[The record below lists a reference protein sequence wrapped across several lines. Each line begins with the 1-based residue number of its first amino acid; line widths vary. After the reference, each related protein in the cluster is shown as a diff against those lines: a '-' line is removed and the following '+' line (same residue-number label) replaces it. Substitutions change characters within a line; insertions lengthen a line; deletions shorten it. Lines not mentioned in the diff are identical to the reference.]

1 MKKLTL
7 IGSVVVF
14 CALVALGLAAEDK
27 YSLRVQDGLAFSDF
41 RGYEGWQTVAV
52 SRTEAQNVIRVMLA
66 NPVMIE
72 AYREG
77 IPDNGK
83 QFPDGAKIA
92 KILWKPKAIT
102 SAPFSME
109 KPDEVSGALSAV
121 ELMEKDTKRFP
132 DTHGWGYAEFVYDAA
147 SGNFKPLGTGAS
159 CGATCHNLAAH
170 KDYVFTEY
178 SQR

>member
-1 MKKLTL
+1 MKKQIL
-7 IGSVVVF
+7 IGSVVF
-14 CALVALGLAAEDK
+14 SALVALGLAAEDK
-27 YSLRVQDGLAFSDF
+27 YSLKVPDGLAFSDF

-66 NPVMIE
+66 NPVMIK

-77 IPDNGK
+77 IPENGK
-83 QFPDGAKIA
+83 PFPDGAKVA
-92 KILWKPKAIT
+92 KILWKPKAFT

-109 KPDEVSGALSAV
+109 KPDEVSSALRAV

-132 DTHGWGYAEFVYDAA
+132 DAHGWGYGEFVYDAA

-159 CGATCHNLAAH
+159 CGATCNNLAAH

-178 SQR
+178 SRR

>member
-1 MKKLTL
+1 MKRQIL
-7 IGSVVVF
+7 IGVVF
-14 CALVALGLAAEDK
+14 SALVALAFAAEDK
-27 YSLRVQDGLAFSDF
+27 YTLKVPDGLAFSDF

-52 SRTEAQNVIRVMLA
+52 SRTEAQNVIRVILA
-66 NPVMIE
+66 NPAMIE
-72 AYREG
+72 AYGEG
-77 IPDNGK
+77 IPENGK
-83 QFPDGAKIA
+83 PFPDGAKLA

-102 SAPFSME
+102 SPPFSTE

-132 DTHGWGYAEFVYDAA
+132 DAHGWGYGEFVYDAA

-178 SQR
+178 SRR